1 MDSSDW
7 YMDMLFPTPIWW
19 TDVDIDNCVLKNL
32 ALELKENDPQG
43 RVVSNLGGWQSRDI
57 NAYTHKELVPLKNII
72 LDQAQRCLIDY
83 GYCLHSGF
91 LEIDN
96 FWVNINYFKD
106 SNVAHFHD
114 RSFISGVYYI
124 DAEKSQGE
132 ISFYK
137 NAAEAFI
144 VSSAAGPLLKRNNCE
159 KALTIAR
166 NARDMHGANGI
177 QQDYQIMRHLTNLE
191 TVNTYEGTADI
202 HMLILGRAQTGIP
215 AF

>member
-144 VSSAAGPLLKRNNCE
+144 VSSAAGPLLKRNNLSSTE
-159 KALTIAR
+159 ETYKVKTGRLIMFPSSLVHRVDQNLTKYPRISISWNVR
-166 NARDMHGANGI
+166 YI
-177 QQDYQIMRHLTNLE
+177 EYIKLT
-191 TVNTYEGTADI
+191 D
-202 HMLILGRAQTGIP
+202 
-215 AF
+215 